1 MTICP
6 IAIAVG
12 CKKCPVFS
20 VCPATRILGDQPA
33 TEAPAPAATA
43 DEAPKKSSGGNR
55 GRGHAK
61 AQRTRSKGSK
71 RPRKP

>member
-33 TEAPAPAATA
+33 AEAPAPAAE
-43 DEAPKKSSGGNR
+43 EAPKKSNGGNR

-61 AQRTRSKGSK
+61 VQRTRSKGGK
-71 RPRKP
+71 RPRKA